1 VINPLRVTG
10 LTLIDADTDQPIGPL
25 TDGLALDLSTL
36 PTRRLNVR
44 AETVPAAVGSV
55 RLGLDAKANYRTE
68 GAAPYALAGDDG
80 GDYRAWTPAAGTHTL
95 TATAYTG
102 PNATG
107 AASLPLVVRFTVR

>member
-1 VINPLRVTG
+1 MPRQTIERKE
-10 LTLIDADTDQPIGPL
+10 
-25 TDGLALDLSTL
+25 
-36 PTRRLNVR
+36 RR
-44 AETVPAAVGSV
+44 PS
-55 RLGLDAKANYRTE
+55 
-68 GAAPYALAGDDG
+68 LAGDDG